1 MSSSSAP
8 ETSTQA
14 PTSTSVG
21 QHVQRGL
28 LLTAVG
34 GWVMS
39 PLSSTWSGL
48 AWLALGLAA
57 LLGLCQASAP
67 TPQATARQAAGW
79 WWWTTTAACGLAT
92 LALLAHN
99 DPWSSLQDNVRLWL
113 GAAAALCL
121 VYKLP
126 RHDRVPEGLMGACAA
141 ACALSAAV
149 ALSHTRQQLPGNAIP
164 WAVSVA
170 FLLCVL
176 APAVLDRDT
185 AWSRRRWWAVGL
197 VLGLVAVLVSQTRG
211 ALVIMVWLAWLL
223 LRHLW
228 QHRPVGAPRSL
239 AALAVALV
247 LVGSSAWWDTDPL
260 RLREAGQD
268 IALAL
273 THDQPDTS
281 VGSRLEMWANAVTGI
296 AQAPWF
302 GHGIRAREA
311 TMRELGAQHAPQ
323 IWAELTHFH
332 NEYLNAWFDH
342 GVVGLAAVL
351 VTLLG
356 LMAAAQALRHHQPV
370 ASQQLWGLA
379 VVHGVAGMTNVNT
392 AHNLYT
398 LALSL
403 ATSAV
408 LLRAAH
414 TPNTTLSGSS
424 TQETP

>member
-8 ETSTQA
+8 ET
-14 PTSTSVG
+14 PTTATTSANAG
-21 QHVQRGL
+21 QLVQRAL
-28 LLTAVG
+28 LLMAAG

-48 AWLALGLAA
+48 AWLALVLAA
-57 LLGLCQASAP
+57 LFSLGGASVPAPTTAVTQASRWWSW
-67 TPQATARQAAGW
+67 ATAAGCVLA
-79 WWWTTTAACGLAT
+79 TAA
-92 LALLAHN
+92 LLIHHE
-99 DPWSSLQDNVRLWL
+99 PWSSLQDNVRLWL
-113 GAAAALCL
+113 AAGAVLCL
-121 VYKLP
+121 VHRLP
-126 RHDRVPEGLMGACAA
+126 RYARAADGLMGLCAA
-141 ACALSAAV
+141 ACAVSAGV
-149 ALSHTRQQLPGNAIP
+149 ALSHARDQLPGNAIP

-185 AWSRRRWWAVGL
+185 AWARRRWWAVGL

-228 QHRPVGAPRSL
+228 HHRPVGAPRSL

-247 LVGSSAWWDTDPL
+247 LVGSSAWWDADPL

-268 IALAL
+268 IAQAL
-273 THDQPDTS
+273 TQDQPDTS
-281 VGSRLEMWANAVTGI
+281 VGSRLEMWSTAVKGI
-296 AQAPWF
+296 AQAPWL
-302 GHGIRAREA
+302 GHGISAREA
-311 TMRELGAQHAPQ
+311 TMRELGAQHAPR
-323 IWAELTHFH
+323 IWAKLRHFH

-342 GVVGLAAVL
+342 GVVGLGAVL

-356 LMAAAQALRHHQPV
+356 LMTAAHALRLRQPV

-392 AHNLYT
+392 VHNLYT
-398 LALSL
+398 LALAL
-403 ATSAV
+403 AVSAV

-414 TPNTTLSGSS
+414 TPFKPH
-424 TQETP
+424 TPHTP

>member
-1 MSSSSAP
+1 M
-8 ETSTQA
+8 
-14 PTSTSVG
+14 
-21 QHVQRGL
+21 QRVL
-28 LLTAVG
+28 LLMAAC
-34 GWVMS
+34 GWAMS

-48 AWLALGLAA
+48 AWLALVLAA
-57 LLGLCQASAP
+57 LFSFGSATATVP
-67 TPQATARQAAGW
+67 PPAVSQATRW
-79 WWWTTTAACGLAT
+79 WCWATTAACALAA
-92 LALLAHN
+92 LALVIHRE
-99 DPWSSLQDNVRLWL
+99 PWSSLQDNVRLWL
-113 GAAAALCL
+113 AAGAVLCL
-121 VYKLP
+121 VHRLP
-126 RHDRVPEGLMGACAA
+126 RYTHATDGLMGLCAA
-141 ACALSAAV
+141 ACAVSAGV
-149 ALSHTRQQLPGNAIP
+149 ALSHARDQLPGNAIP

-176 APAVLDRDT
+176 APAALDRDT

-211 ALVIMVWLAWLL
+211 ALVIMVWLAGLL

-247 LVGSSAWWDTDPL
+247 LAGSSAWWDADPL

-268 IALAL
+268 VALAL
-273 THDQPDTS
+273 TQNQPDTS
-281 VGSRLEMWANAVTGI
+281 VGSRLEMWSTAARGI
-296 AQAPWF
+296 AQAPWL
-302 GHGIRAREA
+302 GHGISAREVA
-311 TMRELGAQHAPQ
+311 MRELGAQHAPH
-323 IWAELTHFH
+323 IWAKLRHFH

-342 GVVGLAAVL
+342 GVVGLGAVL

-356 LMAAAQALRHHQPV
+356 LMTSAHVLRKQQPV

-403 ATSAV
+403 AVSAV
-408 LLRAAH
+408 LLRAAQVPLNNH
-414 TPNTTLSGSS
+414 NTRTS
-424 TQETP
+424 

>member
-8 ETSTQA
+8 ETSTTA
-14 PTSTSVG
+14 PASAHAG
-21 QHVQRGL
+21 QPVQRAL
-28 LLTAVG
+28 LLLAAG

-48 AWLALGLAA
+48 AWLALVMAA
-57 LLGLCQASAP
+57 LFSVGSATAATPP
-67 TPQATARQAAGW
+67 TAVSQATRW
-79 WWWTTTAACGLAT
+79 WCWATTAACALAI
-92 LALLAHN
+92 LALVIHRE
-99 DPWSSLQDNVRLWL
+99 PWSSLQDNVRLWL
-113 GAAAALCL
+113 AAGAVLCL
-121 VYKLP
+121 VHRSP
-126 RHDRVPEGLMGACAA
+126 RHAHATDGLMSLCAA
-141 ACALSAAV
+141 ACAVSAGV
-149 ALSHTRQQLPGNAIP
+149 ALSHTRDQLPGNAIP

-176 APAVLDRDT
+176 APAALDRDT

-197 VLGLVAVLVSQTRG
+197 LLGLVAVLVSQTRG

-228 QHRPVGAPRSL
+228 QYRPVGAPRSL
-239 AALAVALV
+239 AALTVALV
-247 LVGSSAWWDTDPL
+247 LVGSSAWWDADPL

-273 THDQPDTS
+273 TQDQPDTS
-281 VGSRLEMWANAVTGI
+281 VGSRLEMWSTAAKGI
-296 AQAPWF
+296 AQAPWL

-311 TMRELGAQHAPQ
+311 TMRELGAQHAPH
-323 IWAELTHFH
+323 IWAKLQHFH
-332 NEYLNAWFDH
+332 NEYINAWFDH
-342 GVVGLAAVL
+342 GVLGLGAVL
-351 VTLLG
+351 ITLLG
-356 LMAAAQALRHHQPV
+356 LMAAAQALRQCQPV

-379 VVHGVAGMTNVNT
+379 MVHGVAGMTNVNT

-403 ATSAV
+403 AVSAV

-414 TPNTTLSGSS
+414 APFNNHNTRTS
-424 TQETP
+424 